1 MGKYW
6 CLEYKMQNILLTV
19 MGPWKTYKYNIDKM
33 IIVYTKSN
41 ESQKNICLSSTV
53 YVHVVTCICLS
64 TIKLGMAIA
73 ENVLDA
79 VYKSRKTIIVM
90 SKNFLKS
97 MWGQYELQQAHN
109 KAIVKVTVINH
120 VIYL

>member
-1 MGKYW
+1 MNAFQSKFAPLQLKVFY
-6 CLEYKMQNILLTV
+6 
-19 MGPWKTYKYNIDKM
+19 YNI
-33 IIVYTKSN
+33 
-41 ESQKNICLSSTV
+41 
-53 YVHVVTCICLS
+53 
-64 TIKLGMAIA
+64 GMAIA

-109 KAIVKVTVINH
+109 KAIVKVHSYKCRSTLREVTSDVSCYI
-120 VIYL
+120 L

>member
-1 MGKYW
+1 
-6 CLEYKMQNILLTV
+6 
-19 MGPWKTYKYNIDKM
+19 
-33 IIVYTKSN
+33 
-41 ESQKNICLSSTV
+41 
-53 YVHVVTCICLS
+53 
-64 TIKLGMAIA
+64 MAIA

-120 VIYL
+120 LIYLEQGLNWVLSVCYSIIHFKCAVITLKI

>member
-1 MGKYW
+1 
-6 CLEYKMQNILLTV
+6 
-19 MGPWKTYKYNIDKM
+19 M
-33 IIVYTKSN
+33 IIVIQVMYTKSN
-41 ESQKNICLSSTV
+41 ECQKNICLSSSV

-109 KAIVKVTVINH
+109 KAIVKVTVI
-120 VIYL
+120 LETWC